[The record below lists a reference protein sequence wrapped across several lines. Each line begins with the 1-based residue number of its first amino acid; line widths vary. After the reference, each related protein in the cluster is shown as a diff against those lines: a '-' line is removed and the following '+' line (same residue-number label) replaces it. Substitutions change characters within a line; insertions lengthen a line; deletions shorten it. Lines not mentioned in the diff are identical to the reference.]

1 MKRYKCINPHSK
13 YHKAKL
19 FINLLDKQ
27 IYMKTL
33 RVEEG
38 SEKCG
43 SFFFFPPSYPESTN
57 LSQSRKPKAI
67 VSDAIQG

>member
-38 SEKCG
+38 SEKQRHWA
-43 SFFFFPPSYPESTN
+43 SMHQIY
-57 LSQSRKPKAI
+57 
-67 VSDAIQG
+67 D